1 MLEGL
6 VRHAPPWELL
16 LVWRQRA
23 NYHSVQRRARQLWAR
38 ARAAVQSG
46 GGARRQMAS
55 GCGDS
60 ALSLEPI
67 NQANPIETADVWEHS
82 WSTADAPDPNRWAAQ
97 PVQGFGDR

>member
-1 MLEGL
+1 M
-6 VRHAPPWELL
+6 RRAPPWELL

-38 ARAAVQSG
+38 VRAAVCSG
-46 GGARRQMAS
+46 GGGVRRQMAS
-55 GCGDS
+55 GWDDS
-60 ALSLEPI
+60 ALGLEPI